1 MTRPRHPRNDKN
13 QNETVAA
20 LQRLG
25 FVVFVVSSLPV
36 SKAGGDLFV
45 LGWHAGQCR
54 PVLLAVELKMPGE
67 GLTPSEA
74 RLRDKLIQ
82 QFGENKLPFITA
94 RGWRDVVRW
103 FKREI
108 EFF

>member
-20 LQRLG
+20 LQQLG

-54 PVLLAVELKMPGE
+54 PVLLAVELKPPGE
-67 GLTPSEA
+67 RLTPSEA
-74 RLRDKLIQ
+74 KLRDKLIQ
-82 QFGENKLPFITA
+82 QFGEEKLPFITA
-94 RGWRDVVRW
+94 YGYEDVVNW
-103 FKREI
+103 FERKV
-108 EFF
+108 